1 MGDRVTAVKMFNK
14 AIESLQAPDHK
25 EKYNHAYQLFSSAC
39 LADPTLGQAFYQ
51 QGNNN
56 GDMNWLNAAVACYRR
71 ALVTD
76 LDDEMRG
83 HALCNLSWRL
93 HQIGELEEA
102 LSVAQKSVE
111 FAPQLINGWINL
123 SVAHGSLGQQ
133 VASVAAIEKA
143 LAMDPN
149 HHPAQF
155 AAGFAYLFSGQYA
168 EGFKFFE
175 ARFDNRL
182 PQYNHYP
189 YEKWTGEKDKTVYL
203 VSDQGL
209 GDTLSFARFLPAM
222 SKRCK
227 FIHAG
232 VHPELMRAFNEA
244 FLDLKNINFMPLGTG
259 FPQADAW
266 TTFVSLPFAL
276 GLTDDQIKSAP
287 HPKFP
292 IYSIDTSWKVPDTK
306 LHIGVTW
313 GGSPNNDIDKWR
325 SFPVKHF
332 LDLYKVNG
340 IQLYSL
346 QTDSHKDE
354 LAANGCYSLIR
365 DLSPWIR
372 DVVDT
377 FSLLQHLDL
386 VITCELAL
394 AHIAGAIGKEVWIPY
409 SDHAHDY
416 RIGYDGTQQLWYK
429 HRIFMQGRDRRW
441 ETPFEAIADALRAR
455 LK

>member
-1 MGDRVTAVKMFNK
+1 MGDRRTAVAFFNK
-14 AIESLQAPDHK
+14 AVEALSSPDHAQ
-25 EKYNHAYQLFSSAC
+25 KYNHSFNLFSSAC
-39 LADPTLGQAFYQ
+39 LADPTLGQSWYQ
-51 QGNNN
+51 QANNC
-56 GDMNWLNAAVACYRR
+56 GDLTWLNAAIACYRR
-71 ALVTD
+71 ALRCD
-76 LDDEMRG
+76 LDKEMRG

-93 HQIGELEEA
+93 HQVGELEEA
-102 LSVAQKSVE
+102 LSVAQQAVD
-111 FAPQLINGWINL
+111 FAPHLINGWINL
-123 SVAHGSLGQQ
+123 SVAHGSIGNQ

-143 LAMDPN
+143 LAMEPDN
-149 HHPAQF
+149 NPAQF
-155 AAGFAYLFSGQYA
+155 AAGFAYLFAGEYA
-168 EGFKFFE
+168 EGFKYFE
-175 ARFDNRL
+175 ARFANRL
-182 PQYNHYP
+182 PQYNDYP
-189 YEKWTGEKDKTVYL
+189 YPKWFGEKDKTVYL

-209 GDTLSFARFLPAM
+209 GDTLSFSRFLPAM

-244 FLDLKNINFMPLGTG
+244 FLDLKNVNFVPIGTG

-276 GLTDDQIKSAP
+276 GLTNEEIKSAP

-313 GGSPNNDIDKWR
+313 GGSPQNDIDKWR

-332 LDLYKVNG
+332 LDLYKVEG

-365 DLSPWIR
+365 DLSPWVR

-386 VITCELAL
+386 VITCESAL
-394 AHIAGAIGKEVWIPY
+394 AHIAGALGKEVWIPY

-416 RIGYDGTQQLWYK
+416 RLGHNGPILWYTN
-429 HRIFMQGRDRRW
+429 HQLFLQGRERSW
-441 ETPFEAIADALRAR
+441 EACFKNIEIALQR
-455 LK
+455 KM